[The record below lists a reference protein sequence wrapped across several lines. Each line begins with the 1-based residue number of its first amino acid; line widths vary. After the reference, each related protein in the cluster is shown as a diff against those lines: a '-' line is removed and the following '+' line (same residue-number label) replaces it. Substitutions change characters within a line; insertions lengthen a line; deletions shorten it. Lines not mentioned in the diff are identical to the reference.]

1 MQLCTAMAVALW
13 NRGGDS
19 VLQTMKNMDIEPGA
33 FTINYVNCLE
43 ANHGKKAVWHGK
55 EKTKI
60 ARKVRRQLKKRKID
74 HTLQK
79 EGITYEAGAF

>member
-1 MQLCTAMAVALW
+1 MAVALW

-19 VLQTMKNMDIEPGA
+19 VLQTMRNMDIEPGM
-33 FTINYVNCLE
+33 FTINYVNHLD
-43 ANHGKKAVWHGK
+43 ANHGQKPVWHGK

-60 ARKVRRQLKKRKID
+60 ARKVKRQVKKRKID
-74 HTLQK
+74 NTQQK